1 MPITETST
9 PLDFASLPTSPAYP
23 TWVKP
28 EPADNPTKHR
38 KTYTFVRGLMATW
51 DRVVQAGRSAALC
64 HGSQTAPVDALDA
77 LGETY
82 GGLARAIRDSD
93 TSYRAYLKGP
103 LDRWYTFG
111 TKLGMVRKLAHL
123 GYQAEVVSWRDL
135 VDAGAAAPNVVFGG
149 HVNFFFVAIY
159 APNAIT
165 SGYTLWKVS
174 QAKWKATAARW
185 AAATGGPDHVGE
197 LRRVIAMVKPAHT
210 SCRHVVVFRDTLS
223 GLNAQK
229 LPTGSYTVI
238 PFNEPWERLRPTY
251 AFNPYYIQNPLVP

>member
-1 MPITETST
+1 METNAPSS
-9 PLDFASLPTSPAYP
+9 FADLPTSPAYP
-23 TWVKP
+23 QWVKP
-28 EPADNPTKHR
+28 EPADNPTQHR
-38 KTYTFVRGLMATW
+38 RTYTFVRGLMAGW
-51 DRVVQAGRSAALC
+51 DRIAEAAKSAVYC
-64 HGSQTAPVDALDA
+64 YNPTSAPVDALPL

-93 TSYRAYLKGP
+93 VSYREYLKGP
-103 LDRWYTFG
+103 LDRWHTFG
-111 TKLGMVRKLAHL
+111 TKVGMVRELAHL

-149 HVNFFFVAIY
+149 NVNFFFVAIY

-174 QAKWKATAARW
+174 QAKWKSSGARW
-185 AAATGGPDHVGE
+185 AAAPGGPDYIGE
-197 LRRVIAMVKPAHT
+197 LRRVIALVKPAHT

-229 LPTGSYTVI
+229 LPIGSYTVI
-238 PFNEPWERLRPTY
+238 PFNEPWERIRPSY